1 MVRISS
7 ITPVVTQMSF
17 VCSNC
22 QAIQTINFLDGKYR
36 VPTKCVSAGCKSKSF
51 IPERGVQR
59 GDTSTIDMQKIR
71 IQESLSDD
79 QFDSERIPRIIEC
92 EVVQDLIDYVIPGDI
107 VKITGVVKVHSTNEG
122 GGKYN

>member
-1 MVRISS
+1 
-7 ITPVVTQMSF
+7 MSF
-17 VCSNC
+17 ICASC
-22 QAIQTINFLDGKYR
+22 QAIQTIKFINGKYR
-36 VPTKCVSAGCKSKSF
+36 VPTKCVIAGCKSKMF
-51 IPERGVQR
+51 NPERGVKR

-107 VKITGVVKVHSTNEG
+107 VTVTGVVKVHSSNEG
-122 GGKYN
+122 KKKKKKIMFNV

>member
-1 MVRISS
+1 
-7 ITPVVTQMSF
+7 MSF
-17 VCSNC
+17 ICASC
-22 QAIQTINFLDGKYR
+22 QAIQTIKFINGKYR
-36 VPTKCVSAGCKSKSF
+36 VPTKCVIAGCKSKMF
-51 IPERGVQR
+51 NPERGVKR

-107 VKITGVVKVHSTNEG
+107 VTVTGVVKVHSSNEG
-122 GGKYN
+122 KKKKKKKKKK